1 MRSPLARLLS
11 PGSIAVIGGREAQ
24 EVMRQCDRIGFAGT
38 LWPVNPKRAEMQGR
52 RTFASVAE
60 LPEAPDASFIAV
72 PRAALVEVVAALAGR
87 GAGGAVCY
95 AAGFAETGAE
105 GAALERDLVAR
116 SGDMAL
122 TGPNCYGHINY
133 LDGAALWPD
142 QHGGQRVARGVA
154 IVTQSGNIGQ
164 NLTMQRRSLPL
175 ALLVTVG
182 NKAKGDMADYVNA
195 FLDDE
200 RVTAIGLHIEGLA
213 DIPAFDRAAARA
225 RAQGVPIVVVK
236 TGRSA
241 TGAAIALS
249 HTASLAGEDRLYDAL
264 FARNGV
270 ARAPDLSV
278 FVETLKYLHV
288 HGPLP
293 GRAVS
298 CMSCSGGEASLA
310 ADLACLHGLATPAL
324 PAHVQTGLAAVLG
337 PRVPLANP
345 LDYHTYIWGDAV
357 LQTACFRAML
367 RGRFDASLLVLDFPR
382 QDRCEGAA
390 WDVTMRA
397 FAAAARV
404 EHAPACLVSSLP
416 ETLPEAQGGW
426 LLEQGIAPMQGLG
439 EAFAALGLAAGI
451 GEAWGRERPAEA
463 APPDRLLWS
472 GLEQLSEAQAKA
484 ALAAFGLAV
493 PAHRVARQAGVA
505 AAARE
510 IGLPVVVKALS
521 RDIAHKTEA
530 GAVRLNLATPEEAA
544 RAAVAMAHLADEF
557 LVERMHGGAVAEL
570 IIGVARDPQF
580 GLTLTIGAGGVL
592 VELLEDAVTLLL
604 PVQRDEVARAL
615 AGLKVSR
622 LLTGFRGR
630 AAGDVAAAIDAVMA
644 VARFADWNNTS
655 LQELDINPLLVM
667 PAGQGAIVADA
678 LIRIGCGGLRT
689 P

>member
-52 RTFASVAE
+52 KTFASVAE

-544 RAAVAMAHLADEF
+544 RAAAAMAHLADEF

>member
-544 RAAVAMAHLADEF
+544 RAAAAMAHLAGEF

-592 VELLEDAVTLLL
+592 VELLEDAVTLLV

>member
-241 TGAAIALS
+241 AGAAIALS

-493 PAHRVARQAGVA
+493 PDHRVARQAGVA

-544 RAAVAMAHLADEF
+544 RAAAAMAHLAGEF

>member
-544 RAAVAMAHLADEF
+544 RAAAAMAHLAGEF

>member
-52 RTFASVAE
+52 KTFASVAE

-544 RAAVAMAHLADEF
+544 RAAAAMAHLAGEF